1 MDCEVKIIKGIPKE
15 QIERFEDRV
24 VYYTAIATR
33 EYTKGRRGYPYRTG
47 KLEREEVA
55 APVQK
60 LGNNQY
66 GLLAGTNYAHYVY
79 NMTNVNW
86 TNKSTLPQWYH
97 TAYKYKGAS
106 LVTNATIKALKEIS
120 K

>member
-1 MDCEVKIIKGIPKE
+1 MNCEVKIIKGIPKE
-15 QIERFEDRV
+15 QIITFEDKV

-60 LGNNQY
+60 LGTNEY
-66 GLLAGTNYAHYVY
+66 GLLAGTNYAIYVY
-79 NMTNVNW
+79 NMNNVQW
-86 TNKSTLPQWYH
+86 TNKSTMPHWYY
-97 TAYKYKGAS
+97 TAYKEKGAS
-106 LVTNATIKALKEIS
+106 LVLNATIKALKEIS